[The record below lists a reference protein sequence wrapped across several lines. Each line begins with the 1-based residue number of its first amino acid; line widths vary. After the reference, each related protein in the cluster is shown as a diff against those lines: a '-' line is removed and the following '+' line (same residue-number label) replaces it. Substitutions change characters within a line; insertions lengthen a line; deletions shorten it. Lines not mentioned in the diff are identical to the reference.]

1 MIISRI
7 IKNGLA
13 IQFGLNEGDEIVQI
27 NHINVKGR
35 NINEISDALAKT
47 TGKLMFVIAVKT
59 HDSFQA
65 RSTEPLDLRA
75 LFDYNPDEDPYLPCK
90 EIGIKFSKGDILHVV
105 DQTDPN
111 WWQATLDVNGNCLA
125 GLIPSNQFQI
135 T

>member
-1 MIISRI
+1 MIISRV

-13 IQFGLNEGDEIVQI
+13 VQFGLNEGDEIVRI
-27 NHINVKGR
+27 NNTEIKGR
-35 NINEISDALAKT
+35 SINEISNTLAQM
-47 TGKLMFVIAVKT
+47 TGKLVFVIAIRTKENF
-59 HDSFQA
+59 SF

-75 LFDYNPDEDPYLPCK
+75 LFDYNPEEDRYLPCK
-90 EIGIKFSKGDILHVV
+90 EIGIKFRKGDILHVV

-135 T
+135 M

>member
-1 MIISRI
+1 MIISRV

-27 NHINVKGR
+27 NSIDIKGR

-47 TGKLMFVIAVKT
+47 TGKLVFVIAIRTKEN
-59 HDSFQA
+59 FA
-65 RSTEPLDLRA
+65 LRSTEPLELRA

-90 EIGIKFSKGDILHVV
+90 EIGIQFRKGDILHVV

-125 GLIPSNQFQI
+125 GLIPSNQFQVM
-135 T
+135 